1 MGRTPHAPKESSM
14 NRIKVLIAD
23 DHAIVRDGIQQLLK
37 PLDDMEVVGVV
48 TDGLQALEKAKNLSP
63 DVILLDIAMPNLNG
77 LEAIGLIKE
86 ALPESQIVILSMH
99 ANESYVQQ
107 VLKSGAM
114 GYVLKASPSIDIV
127 RAIRFAHKNE
137 YFLSSKIRAN
147 VIDSYLKTKKNE
159 PTVRG
164 YDLLSER
171 EQQVFRLVVQGSS
184 TKEIADILCVSPKTI
199 EKHRSRISNKLGV
212 HGRLEMLKYAIKIGI
227 VNPELWA

>member
-1 MGRTPHAPKESSM
+1 M

-37 PLDDMEVVGVV
+37 PLDDMEIVGEAI
-48 TDGLQALEKAKNLSP
+48 DGFQALEKAKDLNP

-86 ALPESQIVILSMH
+86 ALRESQIVVLSMH

-107 VLKSGAM
+107 VLKSGAL
-114 GYVLKASPSIDIV
+114 GYVLKASSSTDIV
-127 RAIRFAHKNE
+127 DAIRAANNNE
-137 YFLSSKIRAN
+137 YYLSSKIRAN
-147 VIDSYLKTKKNE
+147 VIESYLKTKKNK
-159 PTVRG
+159 PTARG

-184 TKEIADILCVSPKTI
+184 TKEIADLLCVSPKTI
-199 EKHRSRISNKLGV
+199 EKHRSSISSKLCV

-227 VNPELWA
+227 VNPELWDS

>member
-1 MGRTPHAPKESSM
+1 M

-37 PLDDMEVVGVV
+37 PLDDLEVVGEA
-48 TDGLQALEKAKNLSP
+48 TDGLQAFEKAKDLKP

-86 ALPESQIVILSMH
+86 VLPECQIVILSMH

-107 VLKSGAM
+107 VLKSGAL
-114 GYVLKASPSIDIV
+114 GYVLKASPSKDIV
-127 RAIRFAHKNE
+127 DAIRTVNKNE
-137 YFLSSKIRAN
+137 YYLSSKIRAN
-147 VIDSYLKTKKNE
+147 VIDSYLKTKKDQ
-159 PTVRG
+159 PTARG

-184 TKEIADILCVSPKTI
+184 TKEIADLLCVSPKTI
-199 EKHRSRISNKLGV
+199 EKHRSSITGKLGI

-227 VNPELWA
+227 VNPELWDS

>member
-1 MGRTPHAPKESSM
+1 MK
-14 NRIKVLIAD
+14 RIKVLIAD

-37 PLDDMEVVGVV
+37 PLDDFQIIGEA
-48 TDGLQALEKAKNLSP
+48 TDGLEAFEKAKELNP

-86 ALPESQIVILSMH
+86 ALPECQIVVLSMH

-114 GYVLKASPSIDIV
+114 GYVLKASPSTDIV
-127 RAIRFAHKNE
+127 DAIRAASKNE
-137 YFLSSKIRAN
+137 YYLSSKIRAN
-147 VIDSYLKTKKNE
+147 VIESYLKTKKNK
-159 PTVRG
+159 PTARG

-171 EQQVFRLVVQGSS
+171 EQQVFRLVVQGTS
-184 TKEIADILCVSPKTI
+184 TKEIAELLCVSPKTI
-199 EKHRSRISNKLGV
+199 EKHRSSISSKLGV

-227 VNPELWA
+227 VNPELWDS

>member
-1 MGRTPHAPKESSM
+1 M

-37 PLDDMEVVGVV
+37 PLDDMEIVGEAI
-48 TDGLQALEKAKNLSP
+48 DGFQALEKAKDLNP

-86 ALPESQIVILSMH
+86 ALRESQIVILSMH

-107 VLKSGAM
+107 VLKSGAL
-114 GYVLKASPSIDIV
+114 GYVLKASSSTDIV
-127 RAIRFAHKNE
+127 DAIRAANNNE
-137 YFLSSKIRAN
+137 YYLSSKIRAN
-147 VIDSYLKTKKNE
+147 VIDSYLKTKKNK
-159 PTVRG
+159 PTARG

-184 TKEIADILCVSPKTI
+184 TKEIADLLCVSPKTI
-199 EKHRSRISNKLGV
+199 EKHRSSISSKLCV

-227 VNPELWA
+227 VNPELWDS